1 MANSVFLA
9 YLRSKIPHAPAR
21 GKGVNIM
28 TDFPPKKFFFVLFVL
43 GCLFVFISHPLH
55 AAVVRGAVTAVEG
68 EYIRIDKGSE
78 AGLKVGDQGMIYYI
92 VLVGKE
98 RRPQPIYVANVTIT
112 SADQTS
118 AEARVDKAQGEI
130 MVGYLVETTLA
141 EAPPAPIIIPE
152 QPPSAEPLP
161 GMSPAGQQL
170 PEKKPL
176 IKVVKKKKKRV
187 VKRSVRPGELWRDP
201 HLDMSFAWVPGG
213 CFEMGCGDGA
223 EGCGDSEKP
232 VHKVCLNGFW
242 IARHEVTQ
250 QQWRRLMGGN
260 PSSFKRCGPQCPV
273 EGVSWNE
280 AVEFAKKLSA
290 KTGYIFRLP
299 TEAEWEYACRSGGK
313 KQEYAGSEPVDAL
326 AWYKENADGSPHRV
340 GKKHPNDLWIY
351 DMSGNVWE
359 WCLDIFDKEAYRKA
373 TGTLENPV
381 FIGDQFADIYRDGY
395 SHILSMVQGAS
406 GYRSVR
412 GGSWGNVADR
422 LRCTDR
428 IKGNPDSRRDWLGF
442 RLVREEMSKK

>member
-1 MANSVFLA
+1 
-9 YLRSKIPHAPAR
+9 
-21 GKGVNIM
+21 M

-141 EAPPAPIIIPE
+141 EAPTVQSPMEPVKTTEEKQPTTE
-152 QPPSAEPLP
+152 QPPRVSLP
-161 GMSPAGQQL
+161 EQQPPATSQL

-176 IKVVKKKKKRV
+176 TKVVKKKKKRV
-187 VKRSVRPGELWRDP
+187 VKRAVRPGELWRDP
-201 HLDMSFAWVPGG
+201 HLGMSFAWVPGG
-213 CFEMGCGDGA
+213 CFEMGCGAGI

-242 IARHEVTQ
+242 IGRHEVTQ
-250 QQWRRLMGGN
+250 QQWRRLMGEN

-273 EGVSWNE
+273 EEVSWNE

-313 KQEYAGSEPVDAL
+313 KQEYAGPEPVDAL
-326 AWYKENADGSPHRV
+326 AWYKENADGRPHRV

-359 WCLDIFDKEAYRKA
+359 WCLDIFDKEAYLKA

-395 SHILSMVQGAS
+395 SHILNMVKGAS

-412 GGSWGNVADR
+412 GGSWGNAADR

-442 RLVREEMSKK
+442 RLVREEVSKK